1 MEEGRGE
8 IDNNGEVK
16 RDKCRIK
23 QGKGGIYVILVKVEG
38 GGCGLGIGERVGG
51 EGEGGGDGRN
61 SYLCFCL
68 NIVLNIIS
76 TQCSNLR

>member
-38 GGCGLGIGERVGG
+38 GDV
-51 EGEGGGDGRN
+51 D
-61 SYLCFCL
+61 
-68 NIVLNIIS
+68 
-76 TQCSNLR
+76 

>member
-38 GGCGLGIGERVGG
+38 GMWIRDWRKGWRRGRR
-51 EGEGGGDGRN
+51 GGDGRN

>member
-38 GGCGLGIGERVGG
+38 GMWIRDWRKGWRRGRR
-51 EGEGGGDGRN
+51 GGGWKK
-61 SYLCFCL
+61 
-68 NIVLNIIS
+68 
-76 TQCSNLR
+76 